1 MTSEEQNEGN
11 KMEVDSVVTLE
22 PQPTELVIIS
32 TIGIFFNVVD
42 GSIEVEGVAPIQI
55 IMLVEV
61 ITHFVK

>member
-1 MTSEEQNEGN
+1 VTSEEQNEGN